1 MCRKYNIRYHD
12 EFGVTK
18 TLPEIDE
25 ILEFVPHRYPF
36 LLIDRIIESEPRE
49 KIKGIKNISY
59 NEWYFQGL
67 PDVLR
72 IVPALILCEAVAQL
86 GCMLLFQ
93 EEENRGRIVFF
104 TGIERVRFRVPVRA
118 GDTLIL
124 TAQILRRKGRIGR
137 FSVEGTI
144 NDRVAFEGVMRFA
157 LE

>member
-1 MCRKYNIRYHD
+1 LH
-12 EFGVTK
+12 
-18 TLPEIDE
+18 EIEE

-36 LLIDRIIESEPRE
+36 LLIDRIIEAQPGDR
-49 KIKGIKNISY
+49 IKGIKNISY

-93 EEENRGRIVFF
+93 EDENRGRLVFF
-104 TGIERVRFRVPVRA
+104 TGIERVRFRIPVRA

-124 TAQILRRKGRIGR
+124 TAKILRRKGRIGR
-137 FSVEGTI
+137 FSVEGTVNERI
-144 NDRVAFEGVMRFA
+144 AFEGVMRFA